1 MADSVGDNHPH
12 LTFTMA
18 RPILVVGKLADCVG
32 DKRPH
37 LTFTIAR
44 PNLVVGKLA
53 GSVGGNRTSL
63 IPTTRRPTN
72 YNTRRQIVG
81 KSSFQPD
88 TEKSY
93 LADIFHFQ
101 QPFTL
106 SLARHVIRDG
116 RNTLE
121 KIVLN
126 AFSLKATGGQCIC
139 IRVAVIC
146 SHCKRPSYRGRNFIV
161 RNGRITNYLSLHTHA
176 WCSLHRTNQHDNS
189 AYIVQ
194 RRRSKN
200 GTSRH
205 HRFGQLNGQRH
216 IDPTSAPVVDA

>member
-18 RPILVVGKLADCVG
+18 RPILVVGKSADCVG

-146 SHCKRPSYRGRNFIV
+146 SHCKRPSYRGRNLLCA
-161 RNGRITNYLSLHTHA
+161 TE
-176 WCSLHRTNQHDNS
+176 
-189 AYIVQ
+189 
-194 RRRSKN
+194 
-200 GTSRH
+200 
-205 HRFGQLNGQRH
+205 
-216 IDPTSAPVVDA
+216 